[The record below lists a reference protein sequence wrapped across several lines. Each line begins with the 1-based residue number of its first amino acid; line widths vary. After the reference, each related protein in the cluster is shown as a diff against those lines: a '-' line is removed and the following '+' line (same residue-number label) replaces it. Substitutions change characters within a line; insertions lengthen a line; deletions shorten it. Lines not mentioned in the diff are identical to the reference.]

1 MNALIDKSFAAVLFH
16 SELEP
21 AAGAQLRS
29 LLRQI
34 LVPLAI
40 AVLALATWAITA
52 PLSGAIIASGKLKV
66 ELNRKTVQHQEG
78 GLVSKILVRDGE
90 FVHAGQPLI
99 VIGDVRNDAELSL
112 LQDRLDSERIRN
124 VRATAEATVQ
134 TKFDAPAD
142 LATKQSTFEHLT
154 RERALFTARR
164 RTLDEQLGS
173 FNTQMRDAQQQASA
187 LSEQIDAT
195 ETSARLV
202 HEELQLNQNLVR
214 DGFVTRPRLLQLQRD
229 ESDYRSRV
237 SESRS
242 NLALARQRIGELQ
255 ARIAQT
261 RNQYQ
266 QQATDEAR
274 ESAAQIRELEE
285 RVRPSRDQAERQF
298 VRAPVDGRVMSL
310 RVSATGEA
318 IGPRE
323 PILDIVP
330 TQEKLVVEAHI
341 RPQDINH
348 VREQSPA
355 EVRLSG
361 FDARTTPLLPGKV
374 VFVSPDRLTATDS
387 SESWFVATVEV
398 DATVLKD
405 HPEIRLQA
413 GMPAELFV
421 TTPKRT
427 LFQYL
432 AKPLNAFA
440 SRGMR
445 EP

>member
-1 MNALIDKSFAAVLFH
+1 
-16 SELEP
+16 
-21 AAGAQLRS
+21 
-29 LLRQI
+29 
-34 LVPLAI
+34 
-40 AVLALATWAITA
+40 
-52 PLSGAIIASGKLKV
+52 
-66 ELNRKTVQHQEG
+66 
-78 GLVSKILVRDGE
+78 
-90 FVHAGQPLI
+90 
-99 VIGDVRNDAELSL
+99 
-112 LQDRLDSERIRN
+112 LDSERIRN